1 MINMSKIIVIVGPTG
16 VGKTACSIYLAHK
29 YNAEIINADS
39 TGVYKEPLIATA
51 KVTEEEKDGV
61 IHHMLDLVSL
71 DDDFTLYDYQ
81 VKGRKILDDL
91 ISKNKNII
99 IVGGSGLYIKALLY
113 NYKLDKTDNVKVDYS
128 KYTNQEL
135 KNMADKID
143 KNNNI
148 HINNRQRLE
157 RYITYYKQTG
167 KTIKKTD
174 DINKKLYNFD
184 IIGLK
189 SDRETLYK
197 RMNDRVDIMLKNGL
211 LDEAKSLKDKK
222 NFNNII
228 GYKELNQYFNGLIS
242 LDEAINLIKQNTRR
256 YSKRQFTWFNN
267 QMKDIKWFD
276 VNYNDFNETIKEID
290 IYLQEKR

>member
-16 VGKTACSIYLAHK
+16 VGKTASSIYLAHK

-113 NYKLDKTDNVKVDYS
+113 DYKLDKTDNVKVDYS

-148 HINNRQRLE
+148 HANNRQRLE

-211 LDEAKSLKDKK
+211 LDEAKKLKDKK

-242 LDEAINLIKQNTRR
+242 LDEAIDLIKQNTRR

>member
-29 YNAEIINADS
+29 YNAEVINADS

-81 VKGRKILDDL
+81 VKGRKVLDDL
-91 ISKNKNII
+91 ISQNKNVI

-113 NYKLDKTDNVKVDYS
+113 DYKLDKTDNIRVDYS

-148 HINNRQRLE
+148 HVNNRQRLE

-189 SDRETLYK
+189 SDKETLYK
-197 RMNDRVDIMLKNGL
+197 RMNDRVDIMFKNGL
-211 LDEAKSLKDKK
+211 LDEAKKLKDKK

-228 GYKELNQYFNGLIS
+228 GYKELNQYFNGSIS
-242 LDEAINLIKQNTRR
+242 LDEAIDLIKQNTRR

>member
-29 YNAEIINADS
+29 YNAEVINADS

-61 IHHMLDLVSL
+61 IHHMIDLVSL

-81 VKGRKILDDL
+81 VKGRKVLDDL
-91 ISKNKNII
+91 ISQNKNVI

-113 NYKLDKTDNVKVDYS
+113 DYKLDKTDNIRVDYS

-148 HINNRQRLE
+148 HVNNRQRLE

-167 KTIKKTD
+167 KTIKKTN

-189 SDRETLYK
+189 SDKETLYK
-197 RMNDRVDIMLKNGL
+197 RMNDRVDIMFKNGL
-211 LDEAKSLKDKK
+211 LDEAKKLKDKK

-228 GYKELNQYFNGLIS
+228 GYKELNQYFNGSIS
-242 LDEAINLIKQNTRR
+242 LDEAIDLIKQNTRR

>member
-1 MINMSKIIVIVGPTG
+1 MSKIIVIVGPTG
-16 VGKTACSIYLAHK
+16 VGKTAASIHLAHK

-51 KVTEEEKDGV
+51 KVTEDEKDGIV
-61 IHHMLDLVSL
+61 HHMLDLVSL
-71 DDDFTLYDYQ
+71 DEEFTLYDYQ
-81 VKGRKILDDL
+81 VKGRKILNDL
-91 ISKNKNII
+91 INQNKNVI
-99 IVGGSGLYIKALLY
+99 IVGGSGLYVKALLY
-113 NYKLDKTDNVKVDYS
+113 DYKLDKTDNVRIDYS
-128 KYTNQEL
+128 EYTNQEL
-135 KNMADKID
+135 KDMADKID
-143 KNNNI
+143 KDNNI
-148 HINNRQRLE
+148 HVNNRQRLE

-167 KTIKKTD
+167 KTIKKTN
-174 DINKKLYNFD
+174 DINKKLYDFD

-211 LDEAKSLKDKK
+211 LEEAKSLKDKK

-228 GYKELNQYFNGLIS
+228 GYKELKQYFDGNLS
-242 LDEAINLIKQNTRR
+242 FNEAIDLIKQNTRR

-276 VNYNDFNETIKEID
+276 VNYDNFNETLNEID
-290 IYLQEKR
+290 TYLNHKNIVL